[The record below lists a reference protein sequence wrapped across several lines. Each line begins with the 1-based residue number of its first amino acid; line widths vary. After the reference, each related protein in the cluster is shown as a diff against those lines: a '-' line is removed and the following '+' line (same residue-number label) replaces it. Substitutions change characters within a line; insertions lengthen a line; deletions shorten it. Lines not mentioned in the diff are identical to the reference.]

1 MQCECELC
9 CRSKPWPSCGKAWS
23 QFDGDE
29 CSRLRSECR
38 RLSSEVVARDSEV
51 LARVLRQL
59 NDMRSLLDQGALEE
73 VAALPERARE
83 AASRAAGKAAGR
95 GQAAAGRGAG
105 RSGRVSPARERN
117 QDCSDESASAR
128 QLTRG
133 LTKGLKRSRGKA
145 SPLLVVAMAADLD
158 STMAANSALRDENEA
173 LASLMEE
180 VHSLAEQWQE
190 VCARAKSHGKEAV
203 AAELKELR
211 CRWEPE
217 SGKLAFWQLP
227 ELRAQR
233 EILQK
238 RLKALE
244 QGARSAPEKPIDD
257 AKPEQTARQAELE
270 TAKEE
275 SEVLRSQNRE
285 LKEAIAQARSAIR
298 RRLDRH
304 SAENTALVID
314 NEDLGGLVEEVQNL
328 AGRWQ
333 KAWARAAE
341 TVEGERKP
349 SIDAEIEELRSIRNH
364 VRDRLLLL
372 EPSPGRM
379 MPGCALTSPATS
391 RSPSLSSPMA
401 ELVSS

>member
-1 MQCECELC
+1 
-9 CRSKPWPSCGKAWS
+9 
-23 QFDGDE
+23 
-29 CSRLRSECR
+29 
-38 RLSSEVVARDSEV
+38 
-51 LARVLRQL
+51 
-59 NDMRSLLDQGALEE
+59 
-73 VAALPERARE
+73 
-83 AASRAAGKAAGR
+83 
-95 GQAAAGRGAG
+95 
-105 RSGRVSPARERN
+105 
-117 QDCSDESASAR
+117 
-128 QLTRG
+128 
-133 LTKGLKRSRGKA
+133 
-145 SPLLVVAMAADLD
+145 MAADLD
-158 STMAANSALRDENEA
+158 GTMAANSALRDENEA

-190 VCARAKSHGKEAV
+190 VCARAKTHGKDTV
-203 AAELKELR
+203 AAELQELR
-211 CRWEPE
+211 
-217 SGKLAFWQLP
+217 G
-227 ELRAQR
+227 QR

-244 QGARSAPEKPIDD
+244 QGARPAPEKPTDD
-257 AKPEQTARQAELE
+257 AKQTQPTARQAELE

-314 NEDLGGLVEEVQNL
+314 NEDLSGLVEEVQNL

-364 VRDRLLLL
+364 VRDRLLQL

-401 ELVSS
+401 EM